1 MCVFLTNFNKE
12 FTKLETYFKIEI
24 LVKSC
29 SSHELSIDLQ
39 KEDCRT
45 ESQRSIKGTLSL
57 QTRNA

>member
-12 FTKLETYFKIEI
+12 FTMLETYFKIEI

-45 ESQRSIKGTLSL
+45 ESQRSI
-57 QTRNA
+57 